1 MVSSSHSVWLI
12 KTRIAYTGYRRL
24 GYTAAMERVALFFP
38 FRQRVPLGD
47 RLTTRYRQTE
57 GEVIIPLHL
66 DAGEDLLAPFECLRS
81 HDGSKPLSRNLNI
94 DLVEYLF
101 RRVAEVDQNP
111 LRLKIALNSPSRVAS
126 IATLP
131 PEQLKT
137 DFQNLIPEHFT
148 YLETVKRENLKRLI
162 RDSLLLAL
170 LGLTALAL
178 AIPVDALSFP
188 EDAGIS
194 LHLIGQGI
202 TVFGWLTLWEA
213 LVNLLWTWQ
222 PIYRRLRMCQY
233 LQQAAVDVEFA
244 VDAESSPACE

>member
-1 MVSSSHSVWLI
+1 MQ
-12 KTRIAYTGYRRL
+12 
-24 GYTAAMERVALFFP
+24 RVALLFP

-47 RLTTRYRQTE
+47 RLTTRYRKTA

-101 RRVAEVDQNP
+101 RRVAEVDQDNI
-111 LRLKIALNSPSRVAS
+111 RIKISLSSPSRVKS
-126 IATLP
+126 VATLP
-131 PEQLKT
+131 NEQLKT
-137 DFQNLIPEHFT
+137 DLQNLVPEHFT
-148 YLETVKRENLKRLI
+148 YLETVKRENLKRLA
-162 RDSLLLAL
+162 RDSVLLAM
-170 LGLTALAL
+170 LGFMALGIS
-178 AIPVDALSFP
+178 IPMDAMSFP

-202 TVFGWLTLWEA
+202 TVFGWLTLWES

-222 PIYRRLRMCQY
+222 PIYRQLHMCQRR
-233 LQQAAVDVEFA
+233 LQASVDVQFA
-244 VDAESSPACE
+244 GDMGA

>member
-1 MVSSSHSVWLI
+1 MQ
-12 KTRIAYTGYRRL
+12 
-24 GYTAAMERVALFFP
+24 RVALLFP

-47 RLTTRYRQTE
+47 RLTTRYKKTE

-66 DAGEDLLAPFECLRS
+66 EAGEDLLAPFECLRS
-81 HDGSKPLSRNLNI
+81 HDGSTPLSRNLNI

-101 RRVAEVDQNP
+101 RRVAEVDQNK
-111 LRLKIALNSPSRVAS
+111 LRLKISLNTPSRVPS
-126 IATLP
+126 IAVLP
-131 PEQLKT
+131 PQQLKT

-162 RDSLLLAL
+162 RDSLLLSL
-170 LGLTALAL
+170 LGLIALGL

-222 PIYRRLRMCQY
+222 PIYRQLRMCHR
-233 LQQAAVDVEFA
+233 LQQAAVEVKFVAGAGEPPDTKC
-244 VDAESSPACE
+244 D